1 MFQAYIVCVFEY
13 RSSMNKNIGYVSFLG
28 YISTIFLANWAIAR
42 FGFVSVGFGL
52 LAPAG
57 VYFVG
62 LAFTLRDTTQR
73 FLGNKMAIIA
83 IVIGAGLS
91 YFVSPDFALASGVAF
106 LVSEFADYAIYTPLS
121 KKNWLASVAL
131 SNTVGTIVDS
141 ALFLYLAF
149 GSLDFIT
156 GQIVGKLWMT
166 VLAIIVLIPV
176 RNKIINKD

>member
-1 MFQAYIVCVFEY
+1 
-13 RSSMNKNIGYVSFLG
+13 MNKKIGYGSFVG

-73 FLGNKMAIIA
+73 YLGNKMAVLA
-83 IVIGAGLS
+83 ILIGAGLS

-106 LVSEFADYAIYTPLS
+106 LISEFADYAIYTPLS
-121 KKNWLASVAL
+121 KKNWLASVGL

-149 GSLDFIT
+149 GSLDFIS
-156 GQIVGKLWMT
+156 GQIIGKLWMT
-166 VLAIIVLIPV
+166 VIAIIILIPI
-176 RNKIINKD
+176 RNKLIRQN